1 MIGTNMNTRITALS
15 AALMMGTMVLA
26 PAAAAQEAGDIQ
38 LRAFVTGVLP
48 SDGEITNVLV
58 DNIGVPAGSQTTV
71 SDSVVPTIAA
81 EYFVANNF
89 SIETICCITPHNV
102 DGAGALLGADV
113 IDDAIVLPATVTA
126 KYHFDLGGIK
136 PYVGAGPAYFFI
148 FSENVGAG
156 AAGLGI
162 TDADLSDEF
171 GVALQAGADID
182 LNENGLMLSLD
193 AKKYFINT
201 TATFSDA
208 GGVLLQTEHQ
218 LDPWVVS
225 AGLGLRF

>member
-1 MIGTNMNTRITALS
+1 MKTTTALLP
-15 AALMMGTMVLA
+15 AALVLGAFITA
-26 PAAAAQEAGDIQ
+26 PAASAQEAGDIQ

-48 SDGEITNVLV
+48 QDGEITDVRI
-58 DNIGVPAGSQTTV
+58 DNLGVPAGTQTSV

-81 EYFVANNF
+81 EYFIADNF
-89 SIETICCITPHNV
+89 SIETICCITPHDV
-102 DGAGALLGADV
+102 RGEGALAGADV
-113 IDDAIVLPATVTA
+113 IDNAIVLPATFTA

-148 FSENVGAG
+148 FSEDVGAD
-156 AAGLGI
+156 AAALGI

-182 LNENGLMLSLD
+182 LNDNGLMLSLD
-193 AKKYFINT
+193 AKKYFIDT
-201 TATFSDA
+201 TATFSDNT
-208 GGVLLQTEHQ
+208 GILLQTEHQ
-218 LDPWVVS
+218 LDPWVIS

>member
-1 MIGTNMNTRITALS
+1 MKIQTAALSTALI
-15 AALMMGTMVLA
+15 AGAFALA
-26 PAAAAQEAGDIQ
+26 PTAAAQEAGDIQ
-38 LRAFVTGVLP
+38 IRAFVTGVIP
-48 SDGEITNVLV
+48 QDGEITDVRV

-81 EYFVANNF
+81 EYFVADNF
-89 SIETICCITPHNV
+89 SIETICCITPHDVN
-102 DGAGALLGADV
+102 GAGALAGADV

-148 FSENVGAG
+148 FGEDVGAG

-171 GVALQAGADID
+171 GVALQAGADIE
-182 LNENGLMLSLD
+182 LNEDGLMLSLD
-193 AKKYFINT
+193 AKKYFIDT
-201 TATFSDA
+201 TATFRDNT
-208 GGVLLQTEHQ
+208 GILLQTEHQ
-218 LDPWVVS
+218 LDPWVIS

>member
-1 MIGTNMNTRITALS
+1 MKTRITALS
-15 AALMMGTMVLA
+15 TALALGAVAMV
-26 PAAAAQEAGDIQ
+26 PAAASAQEAGDIQ
-38 LRAFVTGVLP
+38 IRAFVTGVLP
-48 SDGEITNVLV
+48 SDGEITDVRV

-81 EYFVANNF
+81 EYFVADNF
-89 SIETICCITPHNV
+89 SIETICCITPHDVN
-102 DGAGALLGADV
+102 GAGALAGADI

-136 PYVGAGPAYFFI
+136 PYIGAGPAYFFI
-148 FSENVGAG
+148 FSEDVGAG

-162 TDADLSDEF
+162 TGADLSDEF

-182 LNENGLMLSLD
+182 LNDSGLMFSVD
-193 AKKYFINT
+193 AKKYFIDT
-201 TATFSDA
+201 TATFTDNT
-208 GGVLLQTEHQ
+208 GILLQTEHQ

-225 AGLGLRF
+225 AGLGFRF

>member
-81 EYFVANNF
+81 EYFVAKNF